1 MGGNDG
7 KVTTCLPAVGPR
19 ALRIGGRRGARA
31 EEEETAATSPLFS
44 SLLFPLAIISS
55 KFCLSFFLLIGVRG
69 VAAAAVAAAD
79 ADADDDDVAT

>member
-31 EEEETAATSPLFS
+31 EEEETAATSPL
-44 SLLFPLAIISS
+44 LLKILLAIISS
-55 KFCLSFFLLIGVRG
+55 
-69 VAAAAVAAAD
+69 
-79 ADADDDDVAT
+79 